1 MRQLVTEEFSPIS
14 ETTGTIQ
21 NASRQNTVEVS
32 NTTVKG
38 SGVLL
43 PPLKKAS
50 FTDQTLYARCFDG
63 AGAEIV
69 VLPLAIGSG
78 GGGGGGSGDIPS
90 SSIASDEQVIKILDD
105 LFGEDGKYKPCG
117 CSAIEFVSDEA
128 VGAMLTGIFGNSGSS
143 SADGIASDKQIND
156 MLDGI
161 FGSH

>member
-14 ETTGTIQ
+14 VTTGTVQ
-21 NASRQNTVEVS
+21 NTSRINTVEVS

-63 AGAEIV
+63 AGAEII

-78 GGGGGGSGDIPS
+78 GGGGGDIPS
-90 SSIASDEQVIKILDD
+90 SSMASDEQIISILDD

-117 CSAIEFVSDEA
+117 CSSIEFVSDEA
-128 VGAMLTGIFGNSGSS
+128 VGSMLTGVFGNSGGSS
-143 SADGIASDKQIND
+143 SGGIATDTSVND
-156 MLDGI
+156 MLNRV
-161 FGSH
+161 FGLP